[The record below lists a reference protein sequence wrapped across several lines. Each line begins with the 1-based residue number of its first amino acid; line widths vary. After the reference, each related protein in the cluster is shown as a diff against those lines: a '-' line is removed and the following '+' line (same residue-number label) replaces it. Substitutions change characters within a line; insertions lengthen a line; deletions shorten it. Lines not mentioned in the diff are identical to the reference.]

1 VAALTRLNLRGSILC
16 AFAREFVVHLLCRLG
31 RHLPSGRSQL
41 DLTDEQVKSY
51 CKLCGAVLIH
61 SQGSVVIESPV
72 TELPATD
79 GVSRILGL
87 VALALFPLVVLAVS
101 ASAWT
106 HASHEKRRSSI
117 TVILPAAK
125 PVEAAAAGAPDTK
138 HFLQR

>member
-1 VAALTRLNLRGSILC
+1 M
-16 AFAREFVVHLLCRLG
+16 HLLCRLG

-51 CKLCGAVLIH
+51 CKLCGVVLIH
-61 SQGSVVIESPV
+61 SQGSVVIDAPL
-72 TELPATD
+72 TELPATYT
-79 GVSRILGL
+79 VSRVLAF
-87 VALALFPLVVLAVS
+87 VALALVPLVVLAVS

-106 HASHEKRRSSI
+106 HATHEKRRSSV

-125 PVEAAAAGAPDTK
+125 PVEAAAAGAPDTR